1 MIQTKKREA
10 SLIRSNWKWL
20 YSAQKFNRDNIHI
33 SISFQSA
40 MVRSFLLISLT
51 IVLQGKVYK
60 SFEIIFCM
68 NKALNMHIQNI
79 SFTIHLQLQQK
90 IVYIFNVT
98 CILINILKYFLEY
111 WRISS
116 HFFFFG
122 CLVCFF
128 FALYYHIIDLFLAY
142 TLFSL

>member
-20 YSAQKFNRDNIHI
+20 YSAQKFNGDNIHI

-60 SFEIIFCM
+60 SFEIIFCIS
-68 NKALNMHIQNI
+68 KALNMHIQKI
-79 SFTIHLQLQQK
+79 KFHYTFTITTENSLYFQCYM
-90 IVYIFNVT
+90 YIDKYVER
-98 CILINILKYFLEY
+98 NIFLNIDEFLPN
-111 WRISS
+111 
-116 HFFFFG
+116 FFFRLLSG
-122 CLVCFF
+122 FF
-128 FALYYHIIDLFLAY
+128 FWFALYYHIIDLF
-142 TLFSL
+142 

>member
-98 CILINILKYFLEY
+98 CILINMLKYFLEY

-116 HFFFFG
+116 HFFFW
-122 CLVCFF
+122 LLSVFF

>member
-79 SFTIHLQLQQK
+79 KFNYTFTNTTENSLYFQCYM
-90 IVYIFNVT
+90 YIDKYVER
-98 CILINILKYFLEY
+98 NIFLNIDEFLPIFFF
-111 WRISS
+111 WLHSV
-116 HFFFFG
+116 FFFFLL
-122 CLVCFF
+122 C
-128 FALYYHIIDLFLAY
+128 II
-142 TLFSL
+142 TLLTYF